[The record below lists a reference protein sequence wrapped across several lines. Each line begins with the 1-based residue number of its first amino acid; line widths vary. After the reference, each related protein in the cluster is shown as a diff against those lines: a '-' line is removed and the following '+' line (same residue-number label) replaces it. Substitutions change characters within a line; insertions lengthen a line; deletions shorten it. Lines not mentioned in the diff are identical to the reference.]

1 MNSEIRHNLISTQ
14 QGEHLHDFSQ
24 ILIGWKGKMTCE
36 LPQSSGA
43 LGRGHFALAPN
54 NIPHLFS
61 GQTKDCELLVVDMH
75 CQDPLMTYIA
85 ESSGSS
91 LDILLS
97 SAPFFS
103 QLPVE
108 LIGCLEFTAKQLQH
122 ASEQVRRR
130 VSTQMLPMVLL
141 QVTDIVSEQDSAWRS
156 VAHQRLD
163 LVILNGL
170 IDSKPDQIFSNEW
183 LAHYF
188 NMSESHFYVVCQKQ
202 FGMSPQ
208 KYILTRKLQQAHQL
222 IMTSSIPIAML
233 AEKYGF
239 SNASS
244 FSRAYRK
251 IIGFSPTHK
260 RSK

>member
-75 CQDPLMTYIA
+75 RQDPLMTYIA

-141 QVTDIVSEQDSAWRS
+141 QVTDIVTEQDSTWRS

-163 LVILNGL
+163 LVILNSL
-170 IDSKPDQIFSNEW
+170 IDSKPDQTFSNEW

-222 IMTSSIPIAML
+222 IMTSSIPIALL

>member
-1 MNSEIRHNLISTQ
+1 
-14 QGEHLHDFSQ
+14 
-24 ILIGWKGKMTCE
+24 MTCE

-75 CQDPLMTYIA
+75 RQDPLMTYIA

-141 QVTDIVSEQDSAWRS
+141 QVTDIVTEQDSTWRS

-163 LVILNGL
+163 LVILNSL
-170 IDSKPDQIFSNEW
+170 IDSKPDQTFSNEW

-222 IMTSSIPIAML
+222 IMTSSIPIALL

>member
-36 LPQSSGA
+36 LPQSSGS

-54 NIPHLFS
+54 NLPHLFS

-75 CQDPLMTYIA
+75 RQDPLMTYIT
-85 ESSGSS
+85 ESSGCS
-91 LDILLS
+91 LDSLLS
-97 SAPFFS
+97 SSSLFS

-122 ASEQVRRR
+122 GSEQVKRRI
-130 VSTQMLPMVLL
+130 STQMLPMVLL
-141 QVTDIVSEQDSAWRS
+141 QVTDIISEQDSAWRS

-163 LVILNGL
+163 SAVLNGL
-170 IDSKPDQIFSNEW
+170 IDSQPDQTFSNKW
-183 LAHYF
+183 LAQYF

-202 FGMSPQ
+202 FAMSPQ
-208 KYILTRKLQQAHQL
+208 KYILMRKLQQAHKL
-222 IMTSSIPIAML
+222 ITTSSIPIAML
-233 AEKYGF
+233 ADKYGF

-251 IIGFSPTHK
+251 IMGFSPTQK
-260 RSK
+260 RPK

>member
-1 MNSEIRHNLISTQ
+1 MKSEIRHNLISTQ

-43 LGRGHFALAPN
+43 LGRGNFALAPN
-54 NIPHLFS
+54 DIPHLFS
-61 GQTKDCELLVVDMH
+61 GQTKDCELLVVDIH
-75 CQDPLMTYIA
+75 QQDPLMTYIA

-108 LIGCLEFTAKQLQH
+108 LIGCLEFAAKQLRY

-141 QVTDIVSEQDSAWRS
+141 QVTDIVSEQDSVWRS

-163 LVILNGL
+163 LAVFNGL
-170 IDSKPDQIFSNEW
+170 IDSQLDQTFSNEW

-208 KYILTRKLQQAHQL
+208 KYILTRKLQQAHQF
-222 IMTSSIPIAML
+222 IATSSISIAMI
-233 AEKYGF
+233 ADKYGF

-251 IIGFSPTHK
+251 VIGFSP
-260 RSK
+260 RQSK

>member
-75 CQDPLMTYIA
+75 RQDPLMTYIA

-141 QVTDIVSEQDSAWRS
+141 QVTDIVSEQDCAWRS

-170 IDSKPDQIFSNEW
+170 IDSKSDQTFSNEW

>member
-1 MNSEIRHNLISTQ
+1 MKSEIRHNLISTQ

-43 LGRGHFALAPN
+43 LGRGNFALAPN
-54 NIPHLFS
+54 DIPHLFS
-61 GQTKDCELLVVDMH
+61 GQTKDCELLVVDIH
-75 CQDPLMTYIA
+75 QQDPLMTYIA

-97 SAPFFS
+97 SAPFFA

-108 LIGCLEFTAKQLQH
+108 LIGCLEFAAKQLRY

-141 QVTDIVSEQDSAWRS
+141 QVTDIVSEQDSVWRS

-163 LVILNGL
+163 LAVFNGL
-170 IDSKPDQIFSNEW
+170 IDSQLDQTFSNEW

-208 KYILTRKLQQAHQL
+208 KYILTRKLQQAHQF
-222 IMTSSIPIAML
+222 IATSSISIAMI
-233 AEKYGF
+233 ADKYGF

-251 IIGFSPTHK
+251 VMGFSP
-260 RSK
+260 RQSK

>member
-1 MNSEIRHNLISTQ
+1 MKSEIRHNLISTQ

-43 LGRGHFALAPN
+43 LGRGNFALAPN
-54 NIPHLFS
+54 DIPHLFS
-61 GQTKDCELLVVDMH
+61 GQTKDCELLVVDIH
-75 CQDPLMTYIA
+75 QQDPLMTYIA

-97 SAPFFS
+97 SAPFFA

-108 LIGCLEFTAKQLQH
+108 LIDCLEFAAKQLRY

-141 QVTDIVSEQDSAWRS
+141 QVTDIVSEQDSVWRS

-163 LVILNGL
+163 LAVFNGL
-170 IDSKPDQIFSNEW
+170 IDSQLDQTFSNEW

-208 KYILTRKLQQAHQL
+208 KYILTRKLQQAHQF
-222 IMTSSIPIAML
+222 IATSSISIAMI
-233 AEKYGF
+233 ADKYGF

-251 IIGFSPTHK
+251 VMGFSP
-260 RSK
+260 RQSK